1 MSAGACALFERL
13 LRAMPLLHCNPLQ
26 SVAEHF
32 RAVSTPRLCPR
43 HSRRPSFFTSTFTA
57 DASRGSC
64 NSETLP
70 SENLHG
76 GCRTCFTASKGDRA
90 RPKGSWP
97 KWASCV
103 PWMWPEFMYWWFGQM
118 YSHTCWCVPLFL
130 GGVSADCLCSTCLG
144 MLKIMGCFGVVGAPK
159 DHCGKTLA
167 ASGPPR
173 LVVAQIDTE
182 MPNDSTIRPSRDGK
196 KEQQWWRKTENN
208 TTWTH
213 PSTTTFSGLGAPTI
227 QASTLRAEKPRHGHH
242 PSGSHPPS
250 NDFLGSSPQPFGSST
265 LQTSKLRASL
275 PRAQPKLAETRA
287 GSACPN
293 SVRMNEHIRPVSVG
307 THSVSWC
314 QIWPCAST
322 AAERGPLALGSRWP
336 PSPTS
341 LRLGSLWA
349 SRTPAS
355 FDVDK
360 SHLGQSNILCVCA
373 CCLWER

>member
-1 MSAGACALFERL
+1 MTQTLLPSRSSITLKLRSLTLTLVVFASA
-13 LRAMPLLHCNPLQ
+13 
-26 SVAEHF
+26 
-32 RAVSTPRLCPR
+32 
-43 HSRRPSFFTSTFTA
+43 FTA

-70 SENLHG
+70 SENIHG

-118 YSHTCWCVPLFL
+118 YSHTCRCVPLFL
-130 GGVSADCLCSTCLG
+130 CGVSADCLCSACLG

-173 LVVAQIDTE
+173 LGVTQIDTE
-182 MPNDSTIRPSRDGK
+182 MPKRTLRQRFHDKTFKRRK

-242 PSGSHPPS
+242 PSGSPPTKQRLS
-250 NDFLGSSPQPFGSST
+250 GFEPATLRLLNPSD
-265 LQTSKLRASL
+265 LQTSGL
-275 PRAQPKLAETRA
+275 PSTGPAKIGRNTGRFGLPKF
-287 GSACPN
+287 GQ
-293 SVRMNEHIRPVSVG
+293 NE
-307 THSVSWC
+307 
-314 QIWPCAST
+314 
-322 AAERGPLALGSRWP
+322 
-336 PSPTS
+336 
-341 LRLGSLWA
+341 
-349 SRTPAS
+349 
-355 FDVDK
+355 
-360 SHLGQSNILCVCA
+360 
-373 CCLWER
+373 